1 MKENKEV
8 KISYWAAHLTTVIS
22 VSLVLLLVGMVGMV
36 WIGADI
42 ETKRLKEKIE
52 LSVIMA
58 DTVSNAEASR
68 LATEISRQ
76 PYAANVKVITK
87 EEALELWK
95 RDTGEDLQQLFGV
108 NPLSPEVTFGIKAE
122 YASAPQISALEKEMR
137 SRPGVESVSTPDAS
151 MVDAMNSNIA
161 RISWILGAAALIM
174 LAISFVLINN
184 TVHLTIYSRRFT
196 IHTMQLVG
204 ATGGFIRRPLVV
216 NNLLSGLLAG
226 LIASGLIALIIL
238 TAQRSGTLPAAGT
251 EVWII
256 YAAVSGTL
264 ILLGMFLCSLA
275 AWIASGRYLR
285 TDYDELFK

>member
-76 PYAANVKVITK
+76 PYASNVKVITK

-108 NPLSPEVTFGIKAE
+108 NPLSPEVTFGITAE

-238 TAQRSGTLPAAGT
+238 TAKRSGTLPAAGT

-285 TDYDELFK
+285 KDYDELFK

>member
-122 YASAPQISALEKEMR
+122 YASASQISALEKEMR

-238 TAQRSGTLPAAGT
+238 TAKRSGTLPAAGT

-285 TDYDELFK
+285 KDYDELFK